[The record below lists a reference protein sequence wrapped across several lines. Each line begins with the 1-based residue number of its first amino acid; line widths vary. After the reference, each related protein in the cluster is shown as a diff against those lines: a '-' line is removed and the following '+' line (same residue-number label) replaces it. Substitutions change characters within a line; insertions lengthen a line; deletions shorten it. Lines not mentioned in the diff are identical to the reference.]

1 MIGGVFSINME
12 YDSEY
17 LLVPIAFARDLLGV
31 DNASSYVEIQAADGI
46 SLEELQEF
54 IREATGGA
62 YKVSTRE
69 EKNALIY
76 KANESERLVTIL
88 ILSFI
93 ILIATFNILAS
104 ITMLMMDKE
113 KDLKVIHSMGATM
126 LQIRNIFFTE
136 AMLISMAGTV
146 IGLFIGLMVCYL
158 QSHYGLVRLQGG
170 IVEYYPVIIDF
181 KDVVLVFSIV
191 LSIGLLFSW
200 YPVKRLA
207 EGLISKNS

>member
-1 MIGGVFSINME
+1 
-12 YDSEY
+12 
-17 LLVPIAFARDLLGV
+17 
-31 DNASSYVEIQAADGI
+31 
-46 SLEELQEF
+46 LEELQEF
-54 IREATGGA
+54 ITEATGGK
-62 YKVSTRE
+62 YKVNTRE

-113 KDLKVIHSMGATM
+113 QDLKVIHSMGATM
-126 LQIRNIFFTE
+126 MQIRNIFFTE

-146 IGLFIGLMVCYL
+146 IGLILGLGICYL
-158 QSHYGLVRLQGG
+158 QTSFGLVRLQGG
-170 IVEYYPVIIDF
+170 IVDYYPVIVDMA
-181 KDVVLVFSIV
+181 DVILVFSIV
-191 LSIGLLFSW
+191 FTIGLLFSW

-207 EGLISKNS
+207 VGLIHRGRQS